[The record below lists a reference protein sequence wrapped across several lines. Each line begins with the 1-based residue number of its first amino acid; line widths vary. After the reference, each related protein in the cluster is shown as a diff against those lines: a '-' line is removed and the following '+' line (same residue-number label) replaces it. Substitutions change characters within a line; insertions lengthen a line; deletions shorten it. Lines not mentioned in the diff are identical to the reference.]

1 MSEKPSALGVGNLV
15 IAVYGVFA
23 LSASVRAAYQLI
35 RKFDEAPL
43 SYTLSLFAGLVYIFA
58 TYALVKRKF
67 QIARLT
73 LYFELLGVLVIGSL
87 SFLLPALFQH
97 DTVWS
102 YFGKGYGF
110 IPLVLPIFG
119 IWWLRRME
127 R

>member
-43 SYTLSLFAGLVYIFA
+43 AYTLSLFAGLVYIFA

-73 LYFELLGVLVIGSL
+73 LYFELLGVLAIGSL